1 MIPVYTKTRYF
12 MKHIFN
18 LFILVILFAAG
29 MTSCQKEAID
39 IEEAFD
45 IENYTGRYVFE
56 IELETLRDGVATLS
70 NHTSV
75 GYVTKESDYSI
86 KILFD
91 YAAPKVNCV
100 YEYLVKPDG
109 SFVSL
114 YQGAGD
120 RIGYFSDSN
129 VSFQERIDLGNGNY
143 KRLDFVGFSGPKE

>member
-1 MIPVYTKTRYF
+1 

-18 LFILVILFAAG
+18 LFILVILLTTG

-45 IENYTGRYVFE
+45 IESYTGRYVFE
-56 IELETLRDGVATLS
+56 IELETLREGVTTLS
-70 NHTSV
+70 DHTSV
-75 GYVTKESDYSI
+75 GYVTKESDYTI

-91 YAAPKVNCV
+91 YAAPKVNCA

-120 RIGYFSDSN
+120 RIGEFSEN
-129 VSFQERIDLGNGNY
+129 KVTFQETIDLGSGNY
-143 KRLDFVGFSGPKE
+143 KRLDFLGFSEPIE